1 MHSICSDF
9 LKYLKEKGLK
19 AATIEIYENAVKQ
32 FTQWLIENGILS
44 FFAADRETLEQFFN
58 HVHKRDIK
66 PHTRYR
72 ICSSVKA
79 LYAWLQ
85 QENRI
90 LTNPAPRIR
99 TLREKRLPHAIPTQ
113 KELKTVYRTLQKSA
127 QTNHA
132 HYCRERDFT
141 LIDLAY
147 TCALRRCEIHR
158 LDVGDISLD
167 EHTVK
172 VRGKGDRERI
182 VPLGAR
188 CADVLKRYI
197 FKIRPRFI
205 STGKTNALFI
215 SWQKGGTRLN
225 IHSINAIFS
234 RLRRKKILPSSVHP
248 HALRHASATGLLH
261 NGAPIQDVSKILG
274 HKKLETT
281 QIYTHVTIKELKKVH
296 KKFHPRG

>member
-90 LTNPAPRIR
+90 LTNPTPRIR

-132 HYCRERDFT
+132 TTAGNVT
-141 LIDLAY
+141 LLLSIWRTPAPFAAVKS
-147 TCALRRCEIHR
+147 TVSMSA
-158 LDVGDISLD
+158 IS
-167 EHTVK
+167 
-172 VRGKGDRERI
+172 
-182 VPLGAR
+182 PLM
-188 CADVLKRYI
+188 
-197 FKIRPRFI
+197 
-205 STGKTNALFI
+205 
-215 SWQKGGTRLN
+215 
-225 IHSINAIFS
+225 SI
-234 RLRRKKILPSSVHP
+234 P
-248 HALRHASATGLLH
+248 
-261 NGAPIQDVSKILG
+261 
-274 HKKLETT
+274 
-281 QIYTHVTIKELKKVH
+281 
-296 KKFHPRG
+296 